1 MRWEVVGWG
10 ALALVLFAAE
20 ALVPGAFML
29 WIGIGAAAVFVLVA
43 VFADIPLLWQV
54 VAFVLLS
61 VVSIQWYRRWGRSHA
76 RQSDKPLLN
85 RRAEQ
90 LIGRVVVVDQDI
102 VAGMPKSRAAMHLD
116 TVFSFCDRDLV
127 TVFPEVVNQIIP
139 FTLRLGMNWP
149 LGKWISKSPNT
160 AKPCCWWTTNPPCA
174 CCLPMYWANWATP

>member
-20 ALVPGAFML
+20 ALAPGAFML

-61 VVSIQWYRRWGRSHA
+61 VVSIQCYRQWGRRRA
-76 RQSDKPLLN
+76 RESDAPLLN

-90 LIGRVVVVDQDI
+90 LVGRVVALDQPI
-102 VAGMPKSRAAMHLD
+102 VAGTGRAKVDDAFW
-116 TVFSFCDRDLV
+116 VVAGPDLPAGTPV
-127 TVFPEVVNQIIP
+127 RVVAVEGM
-139 FTLRLGMNWP
+139 TL
-149 LGKWISKSPNT
+149 KVQQ
-160 AKPCCWWTTNPPCA
+160 A
-174 CCLPMYWANWATP
+174 

>member
-20 ALVPGAFML
+20 ALAPGAFML

-61 VVSIQWYRRWGRSHA
+61 VVSIQCYRQWGRTRA
-76 RQSDKPLLN
+76 RQTDAPLLN

-90 LIGRVVVVDQDI
+90 LIGRVVALDQPI
-102 VAGMPKSRAAMHLD
+102 VAGIGRAKVDDAFW
-116 TVFSFCDRDLV
+116 VVAGPDLPAGTPV
-127 TVFPEVVNQIIP
+127 RVVAVDGM
-139 FTLRLGMNWP
+139 TL
-149 LGKWISKSPNT
+149 KVQE
-160 AKPCCWWTTNPPCA
+160 A
-174 CCLPMYWANWATP
+174 

>member
-20 ALVPGAFML
+20 ALAQGAFML

-61 VVSIQWYRRWGRSHA
+61 VVSIQCYRQWGRTRA
-76 RQSDKPLLN
+76 RKTDAPLLN

-90 LIGRVVVVDQDI
+90 LIGRVVALDQPIRAGVGRAKVDDAFWV
-102 VAGMPKSRAAMHLD
+102 VAGP
-116 TVFSFCDRDLV
+116 DLPAGTPV
-127 TVFPEVVNQIIP
+127 RVVAVEGM
-139 FTLRLGMNWP
+139 TL
-149 LGKWISKSPNT
+149 KVQQV
-160 AKPCCWWTTNPPCA
+160 
-174 CCLPMYWANWATP
+174 